1 MVLLGLIIFGFIVWI
16 IIKSIHSQVQEEGKK
31 DLEKYDTLYKK
42 KGVRTAMIKG
52 IYYRKLKPEKHV
64 GSFTGYA
71 KPIRNKHDTFG
82 VGIFNNDD
90 EHLGF
95 APYGNYRLHNSIN
108 TWDSGKSLAFG
119 RLWFNDYDQRWGG
132 EASILVG
139 VEVVKAEEIIT
150 VIRKRQIAKS
160 NLSKKDLSIEEAL
173 SLVEELIEIKADSS
187 NVSSEYVI
195 VEIPTSFIPRMAKR
209 FEEAK
214 MWTGIVMLAE
224 LEEITSSLADRNL
237 APFQKRLEK
246 AQKMLSK

>member
-1 MVLLGLIIFGFIVWI
+1 MILLGLLIFGFIVWV

-31 DLEKYDTLYKK
+31 DFEKYDTLYKK
-42 KGVRTAMIKG
+42 KGIRSVMIKG
-52 IYYRKLKPEKHV
+52 MYYRKLKPEKHV

-71 KPIRNKHDTFG
+71 IPIRNKHDTFG

-108 TWDSGKSLAFG
+108 TWDAGKSLTFG

-132 EASILVG
+132 EVSILVG
-139 VEVVKAEEIIT
+139 IEAVEAEKIIT
-150 VIRKRQIAKS
+150 GIRKRQIAKT
-160 NLSKKDLSIEEAL
+160 NLSNKDLSIEEAL

-195 VEIPTSFIPRMAKR
+195 VEIPASFIPRMAKR